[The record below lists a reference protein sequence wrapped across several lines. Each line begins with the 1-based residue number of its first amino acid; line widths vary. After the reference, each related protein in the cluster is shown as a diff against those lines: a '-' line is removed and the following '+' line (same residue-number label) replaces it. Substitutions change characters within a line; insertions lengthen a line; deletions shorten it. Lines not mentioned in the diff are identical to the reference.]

1 MPELSAEGAVL
12 FEQIGDRVRVA
23 LVEPRGEGEEEKAHG
38 RRINHGG
45 QHSAERLAFDGRL
58 INGTLRDGPAL
69 FLLNLTVPRGLM
81 HQRRSPAP
89 RVVPGRRPIVS
100 YTRRR
105 TCPRRHRNDL
115 RPV

>member
-23 LVEPRGEGEEEKAHG
+23 LVELRGEGEEEKAHG

-58 INGTLRDGPAL
+58 INRTLRA
-69 FLLNLTVPRGLM
+69 
-81 HQRRSPAP
+81 
-89 RVVPGRRPIVS
+89 
-100 YTRRR
+100 RRR
-105 TCPRRHRNDL
+105 VREVRAKFQKELKR
-115 RPV
+115 